1 MKKKVIIIICLIL
14 IIWLITDFLLFFNP
28 LNELPNVILVED
40 LTTKKDAKVKVSE
53 FIEKIEKGKMV
64 SKNYY
69 IDTSEYGKQKIVIKI
84 ENNYGKKREYQFFIE
99 VK

>member
-40 LTTKKDAKVKVSE
+40 LTIKKDAKVKVSE
-53 FIEKIEKGKMV
+53 FIKKIEKGKMV
-64 SKNYY
+64 SKNNY

-84 ENNYGKKREYQFFIE
+84 ENKYRRKWEYIFFVE

>member
-1 MKKKVIIIICLIL
+1 MNKKVFVIVTIFVICLIT
-14 IIWLITDFLLFFNP
+14 IFLMFFNP
-28 LNELPNVILVED
+28 LNELPTVILKEN
-40 LTTKKDAKVKVSE
+40 LTIKKDDKVKVSE